1 MQVKANA
8 KINLGLNILKKR
20 ADGFHEIESIF
31 LPISWYDYIE
41 ITPAEKVNFSSE
53 GIKIPSSADGN
64 LCLQAYQLLKSDFDL
79 PPLHI
84 HLNKQIPI
92 GAGLG
97 GGSAD
102 AAFVLKAINEKFN
115 LQLDTPQLERYAA
128 QLGSDCVFFIQNK
141 SALVKGRGE
150 AIEPNEKYNPL
161 KAYHV
166 LMVKPDLFVSTKVAY
181 QNVHPQL
188 PKKPI
193 AEIIQQPIN
202 SWKNELVND
211 FESALFP
218 IFPELAE
225 VKKRLYDAGAIYA
238 SMSGSGS
245 CFFGVFEENE
255 VDTTD
260 LQKKYM
266 RKWVEVL

>member
-53 GIKIPSSADGN
+53 GIQIPSSTDGN

-79 PPLHI
+79 PPLHL
-84 HLNKQIPI
+84 HLYKQIPI

-102 AAFVLKAINEKFN
+102 AAFVLKAINEMFN
-115 LQLDTPQLERYAA
+115 LQLNTLQLENYAG

-150 AIEPNEKYNPL
+150 VIIPEEKYNPL
-161 KAYHV
+161 KGYQI
-166 LMVKPDLFVSTKVAY
+166 LMLKPDLFISTKVAY
-181 QNVHPQL
+181 QNVRPQL
-188 PKKPI
+188 PIKPI
-193 AEIIQQPIN
+193 AEIIQQPVN
-202 SWKNELVND
+202 SWKNELKND
-211 FESALFP
+211 FEIALFP
-218 IFPELAE
+218 MFPELAE

-245 CFFGVFEENE
+245 CFFGVFESKE
-255 VDTTD
+255 VDNNS
-260 LQKKYM
+260 LKKYM